1 MTTPTVPDATL
12 LDLLTPVIVRVLT
25 LTQALRAGGTHQTP
39 AVDVYRDLFAELR
52 RVRNDAGRQ
61 GRPEADTFQAIF
73 AVAAW
78 IDESLGRFT
87 AWNQKTTP
95 LTQTLFKSQ
104 RPGHEFYDRLQALP
118 RDRHQVREVFVT
130 VLGLG
135 FVGIL
140 TGNAAKQAE
149 AHRLRQLHAGALAPP
164 PIPPRSLNDS
174 PLTPQPYE
182 VSDPPPLASPP
193 ARSARWGAGIAAV
206 AVLAAA
212 GGGVWWVLEGAS
224 AAPERLGG
232 TLLEATVERV
242 VTGLECSEVSAVV
255 TPAGLV
261 ELSGYVASADDRDR
275 LFSALG
281 NIDGVGGV
289 DGSVDVYTW
298 PFCEA
303 IGMLR
308 RHTSVGTADPSRP
321 QIRPGQPPD
330 SYEAGDNLALHI
342 SASNA
347 FDGYLYVDLIA
358 SDGTVLHLLP
368 EQLLPDNI
376 VEAGRTVAIGGDPD
390 TAGPNER
397 LWTIAR
403 PLGEK
408 MLLAISTPTP
418 LFDDIRPVQE
428 PAADYFAELEESLA
442 GIARLGGQE
451 ILPAAYLFLQ
461 TSEPTREPVLDLFD
475 AGTDPD
481 EAPVGSVDQQ

>member
-1 MTTPTVPDATL
+1 MTTPAGPDTTL
-12 LDLLTPVIVRVLT
+12 LDLLTPVIARVVA
-25 LTQALRAGGTHQTP
+25 LTQALRVGGTYPTP

-61 GRPEADTFQAIF
+61 GRPEADTFHALF

-78 IDESLGRFT
+78 IDESLSRFPS
-87 AWNQKTTP
+87 WNQKTTP

-104 RPGHEFYDRLQALP
+104 RPGREFYDRLQALP

-135 FVGIL
+135 FLGAL
-140 TGNAAKQAE
+140 AGDAAKQAE
-149 AHRLRQLHAGALAPP
+149 AHRLRQMQAGALAPP
-164 PIPPRSLNDS
+164 PIAPRSLSDS
-174 PLTPQPYE
+174 PLTPQPYD
-182 VSDPPPLASPP
+182 VSDPPPPMRP
-193 ARSARWGAGIAAV
+193 AGGSAWWVGGIAAV
-206 AVLAAA
+206 VLLVAG
-212 GGGVWWVLEGAS
+212 GGGVWWALEGAS
-224 AAPERLGG
+224 AAPERGD
-232 TLLEATVERV
+232 TLLEATVDRV
-242 VTGLECSEVSAVV
+242 VAGLECSEVSAVV

-261 ELSGYVASADDRDR
+261 ELSGYVASTDERDR

-281 NIDGVGGV
+281 NIDGVSGV
-289 DGSVDVYTW
+289 DGAVDVYTW

-303 IGMLR
+303 IGLLR
-308 RHTSVGTADPSRP
+308 RHTSVGPTDPSRP
-321 QIRPGQPPD
+321 QMRPGQPPD

-342 SASNA
+342 SASDA

-376 VEAGRTVAIGGDPD
+376 VEAGRTVAIGGDPE
-390 TAGPNER
+390 TAGPNDR

-403 PLGEK
+403 PLGDK

-428 PAADYFAELEESLA
+428 TAADYFPELEESLA
-442 GIARLGGQE
+442 GIARLGGRE
-451 ILPAAYLFLQ
+451 ILPASYLFLQ

-475 AGTDPD
+475 AGTDPEEEPTD
-481 EAPVGSVDQQ
+481 TE